1 MRQFS
6 TFSSSIKLLLAIAPS
21 FFLSINLFAQQT
33 SISDFVIFG
42 GSKNSGHEAN
52 SAPDCGVQIG
62 SASTIRGGSIGS
74 YGLVKSTG
82 NLTAN
87 TNIFSGGTIQ
97 LANGNVVTGR
107 IAAANYPYIAGT
119 ILSIGSSTSIG
130 GNIDV
135 NGNIIIGGGTLSGN
149 VTHPTGTTYTGPSI
163 GSRNIIG
170 APALPVLP
178 SMPAVTTF
186 PAAGTVNITTTQT
199 IKPGS
204 FGNITL
210 GGNKTLTLSGTGVYV
225 FKSIKNSGT
234 TNNFVFDFG
243 NDPVGTIKI
252 YVYGDVDLNK
262 VMASINNGGSESR
275 IYSETHGTGSTCSDG
290 PIAWNI
296 ANGSSGQP
304 FKWVGSVWAPFA
316 AINIGSGTGSSS
328 IKGALWSGTQV
339 NIQSNNTIT
348 FAPFNFCT
356 PPNVNAGADK
366 ALDFVNQTT
375 LNGLSTTSG
384 VSFSWQALN
393 GGVITSPVNAAS
405 ITVSAAG
412 TYVLTASSGSGCS
425 STDTVIVTGK
435 SNSLIGSELQ
445 SVYDNLNPN
454 APPSP
459 FFTVQHDSIYIDIIT
474 VEGQY
479 AAALAKFTN
488 APFGLTNLLSN
499 GTSNFIITG
508 LFPISK
514 LPLLNVETSL
524 IVYIRPY
531 YAAFGNS
538 GIVTTAGDTAMRS
551 NLVRNGYQLQGAGVK
566 VGVISDSYNT
576 ILAGTSNPKTNTA
589 AQDIANDDLPG
600 IRNPNGNTTPVTV
613 LKDYPFKRTDE
624 GRGMLQI
631 VHDVAPKAE
640 LFFRTGFI
648 SAGDFAM
655 GIGELKQAGCNII
668 VDDVTFITEP
678 FLKDGVVA
686 AAVDA
691 VTASGTTYF
700 SAAGNFANKSY
711 ENSFNRIT
719 PAGKAHDFG
728 GGDTL
733 QSVTLKPGNYTIVL
747 QWLDDI
753 YSLGQTSGGGTK
765 NDLDIYLTPDGKSLF
780 GFNRNNTNGDPI
792 EILPFTIAGTST
804 VNTNILITNNT
815 PGSNPVRFKYIVF
828 QGDITINEY
837 NTGSSTLV
845 GQANALGAIAVGAAR
860 YDKVP
865 PYPGPLAVE
874 SFSSIGGTFVNGQQR
889 KKPDLVAPDGGNTTV
904 NLGPDYPANALDG
917 YPNFFGTSAAAPHA
931 AAVAALIMEGKKK
944 YSNQPL
950 TSPGE
955 IRSILQSSATDME
968 TPGFDFTSGY
978 GFVNADSAM
987 RTFAKPDPTLIRLV
1001 VPAGVIPGTAAFT
1014 VTVTG
1019 VNLSPTSIIK
1029 FRDSSLATTVLNSGA
1044 ATAVVPAFIGNPLI
1058 SVYTPPVSTSGLDGG
1073 SSDSLKFFTIA
1084 KKTIIITADNKTK
1097 KFAQDLPAFTT
1108 TILVDSVSL
1117 QNTQLTLAD
1126 LGLSG
1131 INLISAAIASS
1142 SVGTYA
1148 IVPSRVFDLK
1158 NPVDIG
1164 LLELYNYKLNPGSIT
1179 IAKLPVTVTAKSFT
1193 IVYGQKIPDIQ
1204 FTYQFSGINISDSVG
1219 LLKTIQSTHQG
1230 QLAKDALGNDVIGL
1244 VNGQAVTIV
1253 NGQAVPIVNGQAVTI
1268 VNGQAVTIVNGQ
1280 AIPIVNSQAVTIV
1293 NGEQTTGTV
1302 NGQAVTIVNGT
1313 VTDTNRINL
1322 TAAQVS
1328 KLSFLATA
1336 PTLQNAHDTVNKTL
1350 VNGIYVTGTTKVVD
1364 ITQESIL
1371 DFNNNSA
1378 QTYMLSSVSQSTPK
1392 GLVDMESVVNGQ
1404 AVTIVNGNTTSGIL
1418 NGQAVTIVNGQAV
1431 TIVNGQAVTIVN
1443 GQAVTIVNG
1452 QAVTI
1457 VNGKAV
1463 PIVNNQNKDAVIVD
1477 SSEIGLGVSALKS
1490 LNMITGLEAGNQ
1502 FVIPGTLLDD
1512 NLDITHIAGIITI
1525 LPAPVTITVTSGQTK
1540 IFGSADPAF
1549 AFGNNIGLNTTDFT
1563 GAVGRG
1569 NGNDVGSY
1577 AYTLGTLSAGTN
1589 YSLGISAVTPLSTFS
1604 ITAKTDTISPT
1615 ADQSKIYG
1623 DADPAEFTY
1632 SGSAPL
1638 TTFTGALGR
1647 VNGSDVGNYAYTLG
1661 NLSGGI
1667 NYNLV
1672 LSATEPVSTFAITA
1686 KTVTISPTTGQSK
1699 IYGDADPVAF
1709 TYYSSDSLATFTGA
1723 LCRVSGSDVGNYAYT
1738 LGNLSAGINYNL
1750 VLSATV
1756 PVSSFAITI
1765 KTVTISPTTGQSK
1778 IYGDADPAAFT
1789 YSGSDPLATVTGA
1802 LGRVSGT
1809 DAGNYTYT
1817 LGNLSA
1823 GTNYNLVLAT
1833 TAPVSVFTVTKA
1845 PLSVKADDKVIFKG
1859 DVKPS
1864 FTSTIKGLVNGD
1876 NPIVIYMLNPNYTG
1890 AAGVYAIQPS
1900 LDLINYTVSITNGTL
1915 YVNPKGW
1922 GAEDVDIRLNC
1933 VEDRGATYLPA
1944 NRRYVAHFYAEND
1957 NTTTVY
1963 VPIGTDNKLTSAGS
1977 FDGSL
1982 QPVVFVNGIT
1992 HYNVPFD
1999 GGTLKWALGTY
2010 NGNYKIVES
2019 VTASSSSNKCTSYAG
2034 GRTDNTNTM
2043 AVQNASKI
2051 AQPEKNPAG
2060 NVNVFPNPVRNLAT
2074 IYLSNDIINVKGLLL
2089 TDAYGRQ
2096 HPVKLVRQVSKHS
2109 IEIDLSGLASG
2120 MYFIKVKGENGY
2132 KNINIV
2138 KE

>member
-1 MRQFS
+1 MRRFS
-6 TFSSSIKLLLAIAPS
+6 TFSSSVKLLLVIAPS
-21 FFLSINLFAQQT
+21 FFLSAKLLAQQT

-42 GSKNSGHEAN
+42 GSKSSSHEEH

-62 SASTIRGGSIGS
+62 AATTIRGGSIGS
-74 YGLVKSTG
+74 YGLIKSTG

-87 TNIFSGGTIQ
+87 ANIFSGGTIQ
-97 LANGNVVTGR
+97 LANGNKITGR
-107 IAAANYPYIAGT
+107 ITAANYPYESGT
-119 ILSIGSSTSIG
+119 VLFIGSNTNIG

-135 NGNIIIGGGTLSGN
+135 NGNIKIGRGTISGK
-149 VTHPTGTTYTGPSI
+149 VTHSPGTTYTGPFI

-178 SMPAVTTF
+178 SMPAITSF
-186 PAAGTVNITTTQT
+186 PAAGTVNITTSQT

-204 FGNITL
+204 FGKIKL
-210 GGNKTLTLSGTGVYV
+210 EGNKTLILSGTGVYV

-243 NDPVGTIKI
+243 NDPSGTIKI
-252 YVYGDVDLNK
+252 YVYEDVDLNK
-262 VMASINNGGSESR
+262 VSTSIINGGSESR
-275 IYSETHGTGSTCSDG
+275 IYSETHGTGSSCSG
-290 PIAWNI
+290 EPVAWNI
-296 ANGSSGQP
+296 ANGCSGKTY
-304 FKWVGSVWAPFA
+304 KWVGSVWAPFA
-316 AINIGSGTGSSS
+316 AINIGSGTGSGF

-339 NIQSNNTIT
+339 NIEPNNTIT
-348 FAPFNFCT
+348 FMPFNFCT
-356 PPNVNAGADK
+356 PPDVNAGADK

-375 LNGLSTTSG
+375 LNGLSTASG
-384 VSFSWQALN
+384 VSFNWQALN
-393 GGVITSPVNAAS
+393 GGVITSPANAAS
-405 ITVSAAG
+405 ITISAAG
-412 TYVLTASSGSGCS
+412 TYVLTASSGSGCN

-435 SNSLIGSELQ
+435 NNTLIGSELQ
-445 SVYDNLNPN
+445 SIYDNFNPD
-454 APPSP
+454 AAASP
-459 FFTVQHDSIYIDIIT
+459 FFTIQHDSIYIDIIT

-479 AAALAKFTN
+479 TAALAKFTN

-499 GTSNFIITG
+499 GSSNFIITG

-524 IVYIRPY
+524 IVYVRPY

-566 VGVISDSYNT
+566 VGVISNSYNT

-589 AQDIANDDLPG
+589 AQDVANDDLPG
-600 IRNPNGNTTPVTV
+600 IGNPNGNTIPVTV
-613 LKDYPFKRTDE
+613 LKDFPFKRTDE

-648 SAGDFAM
+648 SAGDFAT

-711 ENSFNRIT
+711 ENTFNRIT
-719 PAGKAHDFG
+719 AAGKAHDFG

-792 EILPFTIAGTST
+792 EILPFTIAGTSP

-815 PGSNPVRFKYIVF
+815 PGSNPARFKYIVF

-837 NTGSSTLV
+837 NTGASTLV

-860 YDKVP
+860 YDKAP
-865 PYPGPLAVE
+865 PYAGPLTVE

-889 KKPDLVAPDGGNTTV
+889 NKPDLVAPDGGNTTV
-904 NLGPDYPANALDG
+904 NLGADYPANALDG

-950 TSPGE
+950 TLPGE
-955 IRSILQSSATDME
+955 IRSILQHSATDMY

-987 RTFAKPDPTLIRLV
+987 RTFAKPDPTLIQLV
-1001 VPAGVIPGTAAFT
+1001 VPSGVVPGTAAFT
-1014 VTVTG
+1014 LTVTG
-1019 VNLSPTSIIK
+1019 VNLSPSSIIK
-1029 FRDSSLATTVLNSGA
+1029 FRDSTLTTTVLNSGA
-1044 ATAVVPAFIGNPLI
+1044 ASAVVPAFIGNPLI

-1117 QNTQLTLAD
+1117 QNTQLTLSD

-1131 INLISAAIASS
+1131 LNSITAVTASS

-1158 NPVDIG
+1158 NAVDIG
-1164 LLELYNYKLNPGSIT
+1164 LLELYNYKFNPGSIT
-1179 IAKLPVTVTAKSFT
+1179 IAKLPVTVTAKSST

-1219 LLKTIQSTHQG
+1219 LLTSIQSTHQS
-1230 QLAKDALGNDVIGL
+1230 QLAKDALGNDIFGL
-1244 VNGQAVTIV
+1244 VNGKAITIV

-1268 VNGQAVTIVNGQ
+1268 VNGKAVTIVNGQ
-1280 AIPIVNSQAVTIV
+1280 AVPIVNSQAVTIV
-1293 NGEQTTGTV
+1293 NGAQTTGTI

-1313 VTDTNRINL
+1313 VTDTSRINL

-1328 KLSFLATA
+1328 NLSFSATV

-1350 VNGIYVTGTTKVVD
+1350 VNGLYVTGTTKVVD

-1418 NGQAVTIVNGQAV
+1418 NGHAVTIVNGQAV

-1457 VNGKAV
+1457 VNGKAI
-1463 PIVNNQNKDAVIVD
+1463 PIVNSQNKNAVIID
-1477 SSEIGLGVSALKS
+1477 SSEIGLGQSQLKS

-1502 FVIPGTLLDD
+1502 FVIPGTLLND
-1512 NLDITHIAGIITI
+1512 NLDITHIAGKLTI
-1525 LPAPVTITVTSGQTK
+1525 LPAPVTITVASGQTK
-1540 IFGSADPAF
+1540 IFGSADPTF
-1549 AFGNNIGLNTTDFT
+1549 AFGNNIGLNTIDFT
-1563 GAVGRG
+1563 GAVCRVS
-1569 NGNDVGSY
+1569 GNDVGTY
-1577 AYTLGTLSAGTN
+1577 AYTLGTLSAGAN
-1589 YSLGISAVTPLSTFS
+1589 YHLSLSTLTPLSTFS
-1604 ITAKTDTISPT
+1604 IAAKIVTISPT
-1615 ADQSKIYG
+1615 TCQSKIYG
-1623 DADPAEFTY
+1623 DADPAPFTY
-1632 SGSAPL
+1632 S
-1638 TTFTGALGR
+1638 
-1647 VNGSDVGNYAYTLG
+1647 
-1661 NLSGGI
+1661 
-1667 NYNLV
+1667 
-1672 LSATEPVSTFAITA
+1672 
-1686 KTVTISPTTGQSK
+1686 
-1699 IYGDADPVAF
+1699 
-1709 TYYSSDSLATFTGA
+1709 SSDPMATFTGA
-1723 LCRVSGSDVGNYAYT
+1723 LCRVSGGDVGTYAYT
-1738 LGNLSAGINYNL
+1738 LGSLSAGINYSL
-1750 VLSATV
+1750 VLSATGA
-1756 PVSSFAITI
+1756 VSTFSII
-1765 KTVTISPTTGQSK
+1765 KAS
-1778 IYGDADPAAFT
+1778 
-1789 YSGSDPLATVTGA
+1789 
-1802 LGRVSGT
+1802 
-1809 DAGNYTYT
+1809 
-1817 LGNLSA
+1817 
-1823 GTNYNLVLAT
+1823 
-1833 TAPVSVFTVTKA
+1833 
-1845 PLSVKADDKVIFKG
+1845 LSVNADDKVIFQG
-1859 DVKPS
+1859 YSLPVFS
-1864 FTSTIKGLVNGD
+1864 SSVTGLKNND
-1876 NPIVIYMLNPNYTG
+1876 NPVITYSLNPNYTG
-1890 AAGVYAIQPS
+1890 ATGVYSIIPS
-1900 LDLINYTVSITNGTL
+1900 VDSTNYAVDIKTGNL
-1915 YVNPKGW
+1915 YVNPKGS
-1922 GAEDVDIRLNC
+1922 GVDDVDIYRDC
-1933 VEDRGATYLPA
+1933 VEDRGANYQPA
-1944 NRRYVAHFYAEND
+1944 NRRYIAHFYAKNN
-1957 NTTTVY
+1957 NTVTIY
-1963 VPIGTDNKLTSAGS
+1963 VLAGPDNKLSSSGS
-1977 FDGSL
+1977 FDDAL
-1982 QPVVFVNGIT
+1982 QAVVFAPGIT
-1992 HYNVPFD
+1992 RCNVAFD
-1999 GGTLKWALGTY
+1999 GTSLKWSLVTY
-2010 NGNYKIVES
+2010 EGNNKETES
-2019 VTASSSSNKCTSYAG
+2019 VTASSLSGKCVNYVE
-2034 GRTDNTNTM
+2034 GRTINTAITL
-2043 AVQNASKI
+2043 ADLSKVVTTEKIPAAS
-2051 AQPEKNPAG
+2051 
-2060 NVNVFPNPVRNLAT
+2060 VNVFPNPVRNRAT
-2074 IYLSNDIINVKGLLL
+2074 IYFSKDEINVQGFLLI
-2089 TDAYGRQ
+2089 DVYGRS

-2109 IEIDLSGLASG
+2109 IEIDLSGLVSG
-2120 MYFIKVKGENGY
+2120 TYFIKVKGENGY

>member
-1 MRQFS
+1 MLKFS
-6 TFSSSIKLLLAIAPS
+6 TFRNSVKLLLAIAPS
-21 FFLSINLFAQQT
+21 FFLSTKLLAQQT

-42 GSKNSGHEAN
+42 GSKSSGQAAP
-52 SAPDCGVQIG
+52 SAPGYAVQIG
-62 SASTIRGGSIGS
+62 SAANIQGGSIGS

-82 NLTAN
+82 NLTTNA
-87 TNIFSGGTIQ
+87 NIFSGGTIQ
-97 LANGNVVTGR
+97 LANRNVVTGR
-107 IAAANYPYIAGT
+107 IAAANVSSIKGT
-119 ILSIGSSTSIG
+119 VLSIGSRANITG
-130 GNIDV
+130 KIDV
-135 NGNIIIGGGTLSGN
+135 NGNIVVSGGTITGI
-149 VTHPTGTTYTGPSI
+149 VTHPPNTTYKGPFIGARNITGTPSLPI
-163 GSRNIIG
+163 L
-170 APALPVLP
+170 PA
-178 SMPAVTTF
+178 MPAITNF
-186 PAAGTVNITTTQT
+186 PAVGSANITITQT

-204 FGNITL
+204 FGTVAL
-210 GGNKTLTLSGTGVYV
+210 SGNKTLTLSGTGVYV
-225 FKSIKNSGT
+225 FKSIKNFGR
-234 TNNFVFDFG
+234 TNNFVFDFR
-243 NDPVGTIKI
+243 NDATGTIKI
-252 YVYGDVDLNK
+252 YVYGDVDLSRVN
-262 VMASINNGGSESR
+262 ANIINGGSESR
-275 IYSETHGTGSTCSDG
+275 IYSETHGTGSECSSG

-296 ANGSSGQP
+296 AGQSSEEE
-304 FKWVGSVWAPFA
+304 FKWIGSVWAPFA
-316 AINIGSGTGSSS
+316 AINVGSGDDDNSSGT

-339 NIQSNNTIT
+339 KIQCGISMI

-412 TYVLTASSGSGCS
+412 TYVLTASSGSGCN

-435 SNSLIGSELQ
+435 NNTLIGSELQ
-445 SVYDNLNPN
+445 SIYDNFNPN
-454 APPSP
+454 AAPSP
-459 FFTVQHDSIYIDIIT
+459 FFTLQHDSIYIDIIT

-499 GTSNFIITG
+499 GSSNFIITG

-524 IVYIRPY
+524 IVYVRPY

-589 AQDIANDDLPG
+589 AQDVANDDLPG
-600 IRNPNGNTTPVTV
+600 IGNPNGNTIPVTV
-613 LKDYPFKRTDE
+613 LKDFPFKRTDE

-648 SAGDFAM
+648 SAGDFAT

-792 EILPFTIAGTST
+792 EILPFTIAGTSP

-815 PGSNPVRFKYIVF
+815 PGSNPSRFKYIVF

-865 PYPGPLAVE
+865 PYPGPLTVE

-917 YPNFFGTSAAAPHA
+917 YPNFFGTSAAAPHV

-950 TSPGE
+950 TLPGE
-955 IRSILQSSATDME
+955 IKSILQISATDMY
-968 TPGFDFTSGY
+968 TAGFDFTSGY

-987 RTFAKPDPTLIRLV
+987 RTFAKPDPTLIHLV
-1001 VPAGVIPGTAAFT
+1001 VPSGVVPGTSTFT
-1014 VTVTG
+1014 LTVTG

-1044 ATAVVPAFIGNPLI
+1044 ATAVVPPFIGNPLI
-1058 SVYTPPVSTSGLDGG
+1058 SVYTPPASISGLDGG

-1084 KKTIIITADNKTK
+1084 KKTIIISADNKTK

-1108 TILVDSVSL
+1108 TILVDSISL
-1117 QNTQLTLAD
+1117 QNTQLTLSD

-1131 INLISAAIASS
+1131 MNLISAATARS

-1148 IVPSRVFDLK
+1148 IVPSRIFDLK
-1158 NPVDIG
+1158 NAVDIG
-1164 LLELYNYKLNPGSIT
+1164 LLELYNYKFNPGSIT
-1179 IAKLPVTVTAKSFT
+1179 IAKLPVSVTAKSST

-1219 LLKTIQSTHQG
+1219 LLTSIQSTHQS
-1230 QLAKDALGNDVIGL
+1230 QLAKDALGNDIFGL
-1244 VNGQAVTIV
+1244 VNGKAITIV

-1268 VNGQAVTIVNGQ
+1268 VNGKAVTIVNGQ
-1280 AIPIVNSQAVTIV
+1280 AVPIVNSQAVTIV
-1293 NGEQTTGTV
+1293 NGAQTTGTI
-1302 NGQAVTIVNGT
+1302 NGHAVTIVNGT
-1313 VTDTNRINL
+1313 VTDTSRINL

-1328 KLSFLATA
+1328 NLSFSATV

-1392 GLVDMESVVNGQ
+1392 GLVDMESITNGQ

-1457 VNGKAV
+1457 VNGQAV

-1477 SSEIGLGVSALKS
+1477 SSEIGLGISTLKS

-1525 LPAPVTITVTSGQTK
+1525 LPAPVTITVASGQTK
-1540 IFGSADPAF
+1540 IFGSADPIF
-1549 AFGNNIGLNTTDFT
+1549 TFGNNIGLNTTAFR
-1563 GAVGRG
+1563 GAVGRVSI
-1569 NGNDVGSY
+1569 NDVGSY

-1589 YSLGISAVTPLSTFS
+1589 YSLSLSTITPLSTFS

-1615 ADQSKIYG
+1615 AGQNKIYG
-1623 DADPAEFTY
+1623 DADPAAFTY
-1632 SGSAPL
+1632 TGTDPL
-1638 TTFTGALGR
+1638 ATFTGALGR

-1661 NLSGGI
+1661 NLSAGT

-1672 LSATEPVSTFAITA
+1672 LSATE
-1686 KTVTISPTTGQSK
+1686 
-1699 IYGDADPVAF
+1699 
-1709 TYYSSDSLATFTGA
+1709 
-1723 LCRVSGSDVGNYAYT
+1723 
-1738 LGNLSAGINYNL
+1738 
-1750 VLSATV
+1750 

-1765 KTVTISPTTGQSK
+1765 KTVTISPNTGQSK
-1778 IYGDADPAAFT
+1778 TYGDSDPVAFT
-1789 YSGSDPLATVTGA
+1789 YSGSYPLATFTGVLA
-1802 LGRVSGT
+1802 RVSGS
-1809 DAGNYTYT
+1809 DVGNYAYT
-1817 LGNLSA
+1817 LGTLSA

-1833 TAPVSVFTVTKA
+1833 TAPLSVFAITKA
-1845 PLSVKADDKVIFKG
+1845 LLSVKADDKVIFKG
-1859 DVKPS
+1859 DVKPI
-1864 FTSTIKGLVNGD
+1864 FTSTINGLVNGD
-1876 NPIVIYMLNPNYTG
+1876 NPIISYTLNPNYTG
-1890 AAGVYAIQPS
+1890 AAGVYCIQPS
-1900 LDLINYTVSITNGTL
+1900 LDLTNYTVNITNGNL
-1915 YVNPKGW
+1915 YVNPKGS
-1922 GAEDVDIRLNC
+1922 GAEDVDIRLSC
-1933 VEDRGATYLPA
+1933 VEDRGAAYLPA
-1944 NRRYVAHFYAEND
+1944 NRRYIAHFYAENE

-1963 VPIGTDNKLTSAGS
+1963 VPIGNDNKLTSTGS
-1977 FDGSL
+1977 FDGSM
-1982 QPVVFVNGIT
+1982 QPMIFVPGIT
-1992 HYNVPFD
+1992 HYNVLFD
-1999 GGTLKWALGTY
+1999 GGTLKWSLGTY
-2010 NGNYKIVES
+2010 SGNTKIVES
-2019 VTASSSSNKCTSYAG
+2019 VTASSSSYKCVNYAG
-2034 GRTDNTNTM
+2034 GRTDNTNTT

-2051 AQPEKNPAG
+2051 VQPEKNPAG
-2060 NVNVFPNPVRNLAT
+2060 NVNVFPNPARNLAT

-2089 TDAYGRQ
+2089 IDAYGRQ

-2109 IEIDLSGLASG
+2109 IEIDLSGLVSG